1 MAHEIT
7 DTDHLV
13 LTGKPAWHGLGT
25 VVEDAPTPAEALQ
38 LARLHWLVEQWKL
51 DAFEGIKRIPVL
63 THLLNVRSDNH
74 RPLGVVGSGYKPVQN
89 GELAEFAQA
98 LGRDGNVQV
107 ESAGSIR
114 GGRRVWF
121 LIRGESIWVSGKDE
135 VKPYL
140 LIANGHDG
148 TLAMTC
154 QPTTIRVVCKNT
166 LHASLAEGDRSAL
179 TIRFR
184 HEGEIADKLE
194 EAKRALGQFG
204 LAREQFQ
211 RQAQALQAKDMSREE
226 LQRFWLD
233 VYTAAVDDVPAHPVN
248 EEERKRVQRCQ
259 QVLARWAHNFDQ
271 DRQMTGLGA
280 NAWTAMNAVTH
291 WFDHQK
297 AVRAPNDAVCADN
310 RAFNNWW
317 GETAVA
323 KAKVLGMALS
333 R

>member
-13 LTGKPAWHGLGT
+13 LTGQPAWHGLGT
-25 VVEDAPTPAEALQ
+25 VVEEAPTPAEALK
-38 LARLHWLVEQWKL
+38 LARLDWQVEQWRLNAAKEL
-51 DAFEGIKRIPVL
+51 RQIPVV
-63 THLLNVRSDNH
+63 THFLNVRSDNQQQ
-74 RPLGVVGSGYKPVQN
+74 LGVVGSGYKPVQN
-89 GELAEFAQA
+89 IELAEFAQA
-98 LGRDGNVQV
+98 LGKDERVQV

-121 LIRGESIWVSGKDE
+121 LIRGESIWVGDRDE

-148 TLAMTC
+148 TLSMTC

-166 LHASLAEGDRSAL
+166 LHASLAEGERSGMVV
-179 TIRFR
+179 RFR
-184 HEGEIADKLE
+184 HEGEVADKLE
-194 EAKRALGQFG
+194 EAKRAVG
-204 LAREQFQ
+204 LFVQARGTFQ
-211 RQAQALQAKDMSREE
+211 QQVRTLQAKDMGRED
-226 LQRFWLD
+226 LQRFWME
-233 VYTAAVDDVPAHPVN
+233 VYTAAVDEVPAHPAN
-248 EEERKRVQRCQ
+248 EEERKQVQRCQ

-280 NAWTAMNAVTH
+280 NAWTALNAATT

-297 AVRAPNDAVCADN
+297 AVRAPNDAVRADS

-317 GETAVA
+317 GDAAVA
-323 KAKVLGMALS
+323 KARVLGVAACA
-333 R
+333 